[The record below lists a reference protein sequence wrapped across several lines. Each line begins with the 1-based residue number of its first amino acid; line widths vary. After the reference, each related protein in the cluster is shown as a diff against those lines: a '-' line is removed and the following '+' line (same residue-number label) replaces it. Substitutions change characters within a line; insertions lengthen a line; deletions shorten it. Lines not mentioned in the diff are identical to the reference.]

1 MALLVYLPRR
11 HCAELASHGKRLP
24 CCQKIH
30 MAASQKA
37 EQAELI
43 GIQEDAA
50 QPVSNTFPVWEDR
63 GASRD
68 SLNAIAAD
76 E

>member
-1 MALLVYLPRR
+1 M
-11 HCAELASHGKRLP
+11 
-24 CCQKIH
+24 IH
-30 MAASQKA
+30 MVEPQKA
-37 EQAELI
+37 EKSEII

-50 QPVSNTFPVWEDR
+50 QPVSNTVPVWEDHY
-63 GASRD
+63 ASWE